1 VAFRSQVEQE
11 LRASDELLVQGVP
24 LSDVHALRA
33 RAAAKSEAAF
43 ETYRAAVIAGRGTPS
58 TR

>member
-1 VAFRSQVEQE
+1 MAFRSQVEQE
-11 LRASDELLVQGVP
+11 LRAADELLAQGVP

-43 ETYRAAVIAGRGTPS
+43 ETYRVAVIAGRGTPS
-58 TR
+58 TP